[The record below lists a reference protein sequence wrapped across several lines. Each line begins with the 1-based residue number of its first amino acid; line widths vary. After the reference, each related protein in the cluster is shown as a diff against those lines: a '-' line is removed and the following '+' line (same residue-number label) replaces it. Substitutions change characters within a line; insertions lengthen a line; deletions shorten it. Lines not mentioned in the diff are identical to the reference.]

1 MYLDALHPFSEDA
14 MNANV
19 GSIDKAIRV
28 LVGLGLLSLFYF
40 LDGNARYLGL
50 IGLVPLL
57 TAVMSFCPIYTLL
70 GLSTCPTKK

>member
-1 MYLDALHPFSEDA
+1 

-19 GSIDKAIRV
+19 GSLDKAIRV

-57 TAVMSFCPIYTLL
+57 TAVMSFCPLYTLL

>member
-1 MYLDALHPFSEDA
+1 